1 MFMYEASAVT
11 KQAPGS
17 TAMTSG
23 EKKLLEKRSTLVG
36 WDINDEE
43 KPARKRAILVICV
56 VPKVSVCDVMSRST
70 GSTGTRARR

>member
-1 MFMYEASAVT
+1 MFMYEFSAAT

-43 KPARKRAILVICV
+43 KPALKRAILVIFV
-56 VPKVSVCDVMSRST
+56 APKVSVRTVMSQST
-70 GSTGTRARR
+70 GSAGTRARR